1 MARGPKI
8 LIDEKIKQSGAAL
21 AKAKARYDAEAAV
34 LKGLLQKRQAMRD
47 RELMEAIAKSKRS
60 FEEILDYINRDPEAD
75 SFGQFDL

>member
-8 LIDEKIKQSGAAL
+8 LIDEKIKQSEAAL

-34 LKGLLQKRQAMRD
+34 LKELLQKRQAMRD

-60 FEEILDYINRDPEAD
+60 FEEILDYINRDPDAD
-75 SFGQFDL
+75 